1 MIRTIRKHSKWLL
14 WIITV
19 VVIASFVVFMGKV
32 GLGGMGGGGGGGHG
46 GSYDTNDIGGV
57 IYGQQVT
64 PEMYQT
70 MQNEVDLDFF
80 FRYGEWPE
88 QNPQMTHKMLQES
101 IYVRMME
108 VQKAREMGV
117 HVTDV
122 QASRAAANMLRSP
135 ALQRAF
141 NLQGESVPMASFVAD
156 VLQPR
161 NMTSDDFENY
171 VRDDLAIEQLQ
182 TFYGIPG
189 ELLTPQEA
197 TNEYIR
203 LNQQYSDQ
211 IIFFSAS
218 NYLGRVKVS
227 PEEVDEYY
235 TNDMARYRLPDRV
248 KVNYVL
254 FSVTNY
260 LGEAKREIGS
270 SNLDVE
276 VQNVFG
282 KYGMRVEP
290 DASTTNEALADIR
303 NILIRNQALQDAST
317 QANTF
322 AQSVYAME
330 PLTPQNLASAARHR
344 GLPVH
349 RPAPFAADYGPSEFT
364 APAAFTQAAFGLKPD
379 SPISL
384 PVAGPSGVY
393 ILALETNLPSEIQPL
408 DQIRGRVTD
417 NLQMDLATV
426 AAQQAGTNYAHQ
438 LTSLLAT
445 RKSFIAIGFAHGLDP
460 LVLPPF
466 SLANHDVPEL
476 DDHATINQLIGVTLN
491 TPVGMVSG
499 FIPTEDGGFILY
511 VKSLLPID
519 KQKLADEMPQFT
531 DQLRQQRAQQAY
543 LDWENQEANR
553 QLRTTPLK

>member
-254 FSVTNY
+254 FSV
-260 LGEAKREIGS
+260 
-270 SNLDVE
+270 
-276 VQNVFG
+276 
-282 KYGMRVEP
+282 
-290 DASTTNEALADIR
+290 
-303 NILIRNQALQDAST
+303 
-317 QANTF
+317 
-322 AQSVYAME
+322 
-330 PLTPQNLASAARHR
+330 
-344 GLPVH
+344 
-349 RPAPFAADYGPSEFT
+349 
-364 APAAFTQAAFGLKPD
+364 
-379 SPISL
+379 
-384 PVAGPSGVY
+384 
-393 ILALETNLPSEIQPL
+393 
-408 DQIRGRVTD
+408 
-417 NLQMDLATV
+417 
-426 AAQQAGTNYAHQ
+426 
-438 LTSLLAT
+438 
-445 RKSFIAIGFAHGLDP
+445 
-460 LVLPPF
+460 
-466 SLANHDVPEL
+466 
-476 DDHATINQLIGVTLN
+476 
-491 TPVGMVSG
+491 
-499 FIPTEDGGFILY
+499 
-511 VKSLLPID
+511 
-519 KQKLADEMPQFT
+519 
-531 DQLRQQRAQQAY
+531 
-543 LDWENQEANR
+543 
-553 QLRTTPLK
+553 